1 MVTKPHGSFVG
12 GVFFGFCCLS
22 FKRSTYANLCETYIN
37 KFANF
42 ETEFV
47 FSPQATKDAMFTASY
62 LKESRKENIPRSTSA
77 ELDTVN
83 RSFRSLDLWNN
94 SHFHVVTPTCINLMH
109 NTVCSFPFSKNAAVT
124 LYGRVEFIIT
134 WIYRSFLFDR

>member
-12 GVFFGFCCLS
+12 GVFFGCCCLS
-22 FKRSTYANLCETYIN
+22 FKRSTYANLYETYIN

-83 RSFRSLDLWNN
+83 RSFRSSYQRIFGIILIFMWLHQPVLILCMIQYAH
-94 SHFHVVTPTCINLMH
+94 SLFL
-109 NTVCSFPFSKNAAVT
+109 KNAAVT
-124 LYGRVEFIIT
+124 SYGRVELIIT
-134 WIYRSFLFDR
+134 